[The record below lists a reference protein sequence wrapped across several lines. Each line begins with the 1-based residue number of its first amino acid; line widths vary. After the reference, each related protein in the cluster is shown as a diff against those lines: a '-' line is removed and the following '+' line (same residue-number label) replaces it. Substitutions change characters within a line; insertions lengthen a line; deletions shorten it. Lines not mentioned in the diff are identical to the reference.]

1 MMEKEY
7 TLLVFNN
14 GTLVYVK
21 SPTRCLFDTALPALS
36 GKRIEELFIRESIDR
51 IEKLEPNKKSTV
63 NLCCKSTGSLFGA
76 RVSKTKFQ
84 KTETV
89 LIYTNENLNHTNS
102 GATSIRKESVMETML
117 KEDNQMIYNLIDEMK
132 TTRNLTQIKQ
142 LKEAFSEL
150 YRKIDDCVAQIV
162 QSDPKEKYHQETFN
176 FSLAVKSY
184 LETYEAKYPDNIWIT
199 YHEFKSAFVLGSR
212 EKLIDLLDSFFQP
225 FQTKTN
231 TKIIARLIQEN
242 DTATADFTVLSS
254 DNKAEFS
261 KELTDFSKDQKNLL
275 AKHAGCEV
283 KTYYLPNQGYKMTLS
298 YDSYSGYKLYEPDE
312 HTERIAPY
320 EKDAQLLTTSD

>member
-1 MMEKEY
+1 MEKEY

-14 GTLVYVK
+14 GTLVYAK

-36 GKRIEELFIRESIDR
+36 EKRIEEIFIRETIDQ
-51 IEKLEPNKKSTV
+51 IYKLEPNKKSSV
-63 NLCCKSTGSLFGA
+63 NLCCKSTASLFRA

-84 KTETV
+84 KTETI

-102 GATSIRKESVMETML
+102 GAPFIRKESIMETML
-117 KEDNQMIYNLIDEMK
+117 AEDNQTIYKLIDEMK
-132 TTRNLTQIKQ
+132 TTRNLTQIKR

-225 FQTKTN
+225 LQTQTN
-231 TKIIARLIQEN
+231 TKIIARLMQEN

-254 DNKAEFS
+254 DIKAEFS
-261 KELTDFSKDQKNLL
+261 QELTDFSKDRKNLL
-275 AKHAGCEV
+275 AKHAGCDV
-283 KTYYLPNQGYKMTLS
+283 KTYYLPNQGYKMTIS

-312 HTERIAPY
+312 HTERITSY